1 MRIRKNFERP
11 EGKKSARL
19 VVIASEG
26 RKTEQIYFEA
36 LKEKMEAS
44 NVHVVVLSK
53 DEENNSDPDPNSV
66 YNRLC
71 EFKDFYQIGDD
82 DELWMVID
90 RDRWHQRNL
99 SYLAQKCH
107 QNSNMNFCVSNPA
120 FELWLMLH
128 LIGVEDLPEQ
138 EKADIK
144 INRKI
149 RKGGDPFL
157 KRKMRELL
165 GAYNESK
172 YDTERL
178 LKEGNISVAIE
189 RAAALDVSP
198 ADRWPNTLGTRVYLL
213 AKSILGINW

>member
-1 MRIRKNFERP
+1 MRIRKSFKRP
-11 EGKKSARL
+11 EGKKTARL
-19 VVIASEG
+19 LVIASEG

-44 NVHVVVLSK
+44 NVHVVVLSPN
-53 DEENNSDPDPNSV
+53 EEKNCDPDPISV
-66 YNRLC
+66 YDRLC

-128 LIGVEDLPEQ
+128 LIGVEELSDQ
-138 EKADIK
+138 EKAEIK
-144 INRKI
+144 K
-149 RKGGDPFL
+149 
-157 KRKMRELL
+157 
-165 GAYNESK
+165 
-172 YDTERL
+172 
-178 LKEGNISVAIE
+178 KEKFVKA
-189 RAAALDVSP
+189 V
-198 ADRWPNTLGTRVYLL
+198 
-213 AKSILGINW
+213 ILS

>member
-36 LKEKMEAS
+36 FKEKMEAL
-44 NVHVVVLSK
+44 NVHVVVLRK
-53 DEENNSDPDPNSV
+53 DEEDKCDPDPVSV
-66 YNRLC
+66 YKRLC
-71 EFKDFYQIGDD
+71 EFKDHYQIGDD

-128 LIGVEDLPEQ
+128 LIGVEELSDQ
-138 EKADIK
+138 EKAEIK
-144 INRKI
+144 KNRKI

-157 KRKMRELL
+157 KKKMRELL

>member
-44 NVHVVVLSK
+44 NVHVVVLSPN
-53 DEENNSDPDPNSV
+53 EEKNYDPDPISV
-66 YNRLC
+66 YDRLC
-71 EFKDFYQIGDD
+71 DFKDFYQIGDD

-99 SYLAQKCH
+99 SYLAQKCY

-128 LIGVEDLPEQ
+128 LIELEDLSEQ

-149 RKGGDPFL
+149 HKGGDPFL

-165 GAYNESK
+165 GSYNESR
-172 YDTERL
+172 YDTGRL
-178 LKEGNISVAIE
+178 LKEGNVNLAIT
-189 RAAALDVSP
+189 RAAATDVSP
-198 ADRWPNTLGTRVYLL
+198 ACRWPNTIGTRVYLL
-213 AKSILGINW
+213 VKSVMGQK